1 MAEHV
6 NWFTV
11 LLNKWFGKAA
21 LALLTALHIHPNNPD
36 LPIPNQV
43 AMTLIVCLISG
54 LFFLWLRTR
63 ISVDRP
69 GATQQVMECLITN
82 SMRVGISD
90 LLEDN
95 VGHGFEQ
102 YIPFVGSISIFILFS
117 NLSGIIPAL
126 NSPTGEKTVPLACAV
141 LTFIYYNWAGFR
153 ALGAGGYMKT
163 FAGPV
168 PQLSFLIFPV
178 ELISNAA
185 RLLSLTVR
193 LWANIFASELIYF
206 IFLGLTMIPSIYLAE
221 SHPALSIALG
231 VFPGIF
237 PVIFIGLHA
246 FVAIIQAFVFTILP
260 AIYIGL
266 ATAEEH

>member
-1 MAEHV
+1 
-6 NWFTV
+6 
-11 LLNKWFGKAA
+11 
-21 LALLTALHIHPNNPD
+21 
-36 LPIPNQV
+36 
-43 AMTLIVCLISG
+43 
-54 LFFLWLRTR
+54 
-63 ISVDRP
+63 
-69 GATQQVMECLITN
+69 
-82 SMRVGISD
+82 
-90 LLEDN
+90 
-95 VGHGFEQ
+95 
-102 YIPFVGSISIFILFS
+102 
-117 NLSGIIPAL
+117 
-126 NSPTGEKTVPLACAV
+126 
-141 LTFIYYNWAGFR
+141 
-153 ALGAGGYMKT
+153 MKT

-231 VFPGIF
+231 IFPGIF